1 MQRNK
6 GTEIK
11 QKQLSNSERY
21 TRATQT
27 HVVLIE
33 WPLPG

>member
-1 MQRNK
+1 V
-6 GTEIK
+6 
-11 QKQLSNSERY
+11 SSSERY
-21 TRATQT
+21 TTATQT